1 MPQLAI
7 VMVLGVALVV
17 AVAARPV
24 WVVLATGVFLFVQ
37 SAVIRLDAIPD
48 QIAQLFARA
57 DEAVL
62 LLLVMR
68 TTIVLARDLRIARKT
83 IPKALIALAAFIAIG
98 VIGAIVNQVPIAT
111 AGAGLYLAIK
121 AGLWLYVDDL
131 DRSHAISQGID
142 TPSGS
147 FWHAIM
153 HRREG
158 DFSNSKYWLR
168 MVGSHPV
175 IEAIGY
181 DPYDFVDACQSD
193 RDQNSPA
200 LVEMQRK
207 EWKALFDQCLG
218 VAPYG

>member
-1 MPQLAI
+1 MQPNALEPRIEKIFNLLPLERAMASLAPRSPLEGEAT
-7 VMVLGVALVV
+7 VMVSSTQA
-17 AVAARPV
+17 PPE
-24 WVVLATGVFLFVQ
+24 VL
-37 SAVIRLDAIPD
+37 
-48 QIAQLFARA
+48 
-57 DEAVL
+57 
-62 LLLVMR
+62 
-68 TTIVLARDLRIARKT
+68 
-83 IPKALIALAAFIAIG
+83 
-98 VIGAIVNQVPIAT
+98 
-111 AGAGLYLAIK
+111 